1 MNSYSKWEFV
11 FLFNVNLFF
20 MMVIEHSQ
28 IFKLWMVNIYEDGIT
43 WFKFELKICSHNIF
57 LFLSD

>member
-43 WFKFELKICSHNIF
+43 WFKFELKIFSHNIF